1 MPDTVMDV
9 QTAKAELENAILEKL
24 RAFES
29 RYGIGVQ
36 SIDLVHHH
44 CIGSSETVASVS
56 VIAEI

>member
-1 MPDTVMDV
+1 MPDTITDV
-9 QTAKAELENAILEKL
+9 QTAKAELENAILTKI

-29 RYGIGVQ
+29 RYGVGVQ
-36 SIDLVHHH
+36 SVDLIHHH